1 MNYAIFP
8 PEDFLE
14 ARLSLPLSKSMSAR
28 ALIISA
34 LTPGAQLPARVAEC
48 DDTDALVAALTD
60 TDPGMKTV
68 NVGAAGTTMRFLT
81 AYYAALPGSNVV
93 IDGSERMRRRPIG
106 VLVEALRELGATIT
120 YQREEGFPPL
130 HIEGKRLRGGELSVD
145 ASISSQYISA
155 LLMVAPTM
163 TEGLR
168 LTLTGEVTSRPYILM
183 TLGMMADHGVE
194 GEYYDGTVTVPAAT
208 YREPRTSRPIEG
220 DWSAAAAWYEA
231 EALSAGVITIENLK
245 RDSLQG
251 DRVLAEIFERIG
263 VLTDWEPDE
272 GGTEL
277 TPSPDAY
284 ARLDY
289 DFTEC
294 PDLAQYAAV
303 TCAMLGMPFRFT
315 GLHTLAIKETDR
327 IAALHMELARLGV
340 ITDTSEPA
348 TLSWDGRRV
357 PVSRHPVF
365 ATYND
370 HRMAMS
376 FAPTALYIP
385 GVIIR
390 DAEVV
395 SKSYPEYWDHLQDAG
410 FTLRDVTD
418 EQIAAIEAGQNPF
431 AEQ

>member
-34 LTPGAQLPARVAEC
+34 LTPGAELPACVAEC
-48 DDTDALVAALTD
+48 DDTDALVSALSD
-60 TDPGMKTV
+60 TAPGMKNI

-81 AYYAALPGSNVV
+81 AYYAAKPGCNVV

-106 VLVEALRELGATIT
+106 VLVDALRQLGASIT
-120 YQREEGFPPL
+120 YQREEGYPPL
-130 HIEGKRLRGGELSVD
+130 HIEGKRLRGGALSVD

-155 LLMVAPTM
+155 LLMIAPTM
-163 TEGLR
+163 AEGLR
-168 LTLTGEVTSRPYILM
+168 LSLLGDVTSRPYILM
-183 TLGMMADHGVE
+183 TLGMMADHGIE
-194 GEYYDGTVTVPAAT
+194 GEFYDGTVTVPAGVYCT
-208 YREPRTSRPIEG
+208 PSTPRPIEG

-231 EALSAGVITIENLK
+231 EALSAGVITIDNLT

-263 VLTDWEPDE
+263 VLTDWEPEE
-272 GGTEL
+272 GGTQL

-303 TCAMLGMPFRFT
+303 TCALLGIPFRFT
-315 GLHTLAIKETDR
+315 GLHTLVIKETDR
-327 IAALHMELARLGV
+327 INALHIELARLGLL
-340 ITDTSEPA
+340 TETAEPA

-365 ATYND
+365 STYDD

-376 FAPTALYIP
+376 LAPVSLYVP
-385 GVIIR
+385 GIIIR
-390 DAEVV
+390 DIEVV
-395 SKSYPEYWDHLQDAG
+395 SKSYPDYWDHLEAAG
-410 FTLRDVTD
+410 FTLRPVTD
-418 EQIAAIEAGQNPF
+418 EQIAAIEAGLNPF
-431 AEQ
+431 SEQ